1 MWLRLGLGYEKSY
14 ENIAETVV
22 FQSEPFLWGAL
33 LVFLFDFIGIMI
45 GTAMLYGSSQRKK
58 SDPKTD

>member
-14 ENIAETVV
+14 EYVAETVV
-22 FQSEPFLWGAL
+22 FSSEPFLWGAL

-45 GTAMLYGSSQRKK
+45 GISLLYGSSQGKK
-58 SDPKTD
+58 SDPKID